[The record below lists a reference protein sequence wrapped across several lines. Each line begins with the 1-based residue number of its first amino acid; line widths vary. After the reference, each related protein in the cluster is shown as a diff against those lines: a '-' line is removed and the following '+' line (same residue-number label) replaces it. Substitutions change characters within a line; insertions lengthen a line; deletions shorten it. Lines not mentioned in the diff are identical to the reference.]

1 MLLLPFVKTFNS
13 LVIIFV
19 VFGLMDGGALGQF
32 SLLVLGCVG
41 QRKVNQGWGYA
52 MFSIGFGVGT
62 GPPLAGKNH
71 FTISPNVI
79 DHVIL
84 YRLLHVPLWAKL
96 YDWEIEEFSKFIM
109 GMQIRDSV
117 KYLHL
122 GPVKIFIIFFSG
134 GVWGERE
141 AGIYFI
147 VTMKLINYICTS
159 GYIDQHLCI
168 ATRQISF
175 NLKESTTFDLVTKR
189 ERPFIR
195 SQPNRIKT
203 ENQ

>member
-52 MFSIGFGVGT
+52 MFSVGFGVGT

-117 KYLHL
+117 KDLHL
-122 GPVKIFIIFFSG
+122 GPVRIYHLFFWRGVGGAGSRHIFYCNN
-134 GVWGERE
+134 ET
-141 AGIYFI
+141 Y
-147 VTMKLINYICTS
+147 
-159 GYIDQHLCI
+159 
-168 ATRQISF
+168 
-175 NLKESTTFDLVTKR
+175 
-189 ERPFIR
+189 
-195 SQPNRIKT
+195 
-203 ENQ
+203 